1 MRSFLFAIFAVIIM
15 AVFLNMSSDAL
26 DASAA
31 IGDSMSA
38 RYEQINE

>member
-1 MRSFLFAIFAVIIM
+1 MRSFLFAIFGVIVM

-31 IGDSMSA
+31 IGDNLNA